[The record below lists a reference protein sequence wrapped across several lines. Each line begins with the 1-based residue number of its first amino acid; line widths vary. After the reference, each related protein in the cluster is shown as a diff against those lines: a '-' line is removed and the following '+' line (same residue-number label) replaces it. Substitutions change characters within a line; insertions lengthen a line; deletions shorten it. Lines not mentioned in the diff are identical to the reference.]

1 MSSESNLSTPE
12 ARLVNLNGR
21 KLVSNNFI
29 QQTVLNKVSKMV
41 GIWDIL
47 KGHGI
52 DGMN

>member
-29 QQTVLNKVSKMV
+29 KDAIVTRISKMV
-41 GIWDIL
+41 GIWDTL

-52 DGMN
+52 EGMS